1 MKEKEFEDNMKID
14 EENEN
19 IERNLSESE
28 QYDKSIKV
36 IILGDSYVGKSSL
49 INRLINNKFVELSNT
64 LSIEYHTYVI
74 SINGYKI
81 RMQIWDTAGQ
91 EKFNSLISNYYKNT
105 DVAIF
110 VYSIDKEE
118 SFQNLEMWFKHLKDN
133 NENSLNILI
142 GNKLDKEKEGE
153 RVLNYEKAENFA
165 KLNKFFLFREISC
178 KSKEI
183 YDIEDIYE
191 IFDEIGKKFYNE
203 SKEDRNNSDSVSYKV
218 SDSMRTLGDKQK
230 LKKNEKK
237 KEKMLLINKFFN

>member
-1 MKEKEFEDNMKID
+1 MKEKEVEDNMKID

-64 LSIEYHTYVI
+64 LSIEYHTYII

-237 KEKMLLINKFFN
+237 KKKCC

>member
-1 MKEKEFEDNMKID
+1 MKEKEVEDNMKID

-203 SKEDRNNSDSVSYKV
+203 SKEDRNNFDSVSYKV

-237 KEKMLLINKFFN
+237 KKKCC

>member
-1 MKEKEFEDNMKID
+1 MKEKEVEDNMKID

-230 LKKNEKK
+230 LKKNENE
-237 KEKMLLINKFFN
+237 KETRIDQ

>member
-1 MKEKEFEDNMKID
+1 MKEKEVEDNMKID

-218 SDSMRTLGDKQK
+218 SDSMRSLGDKQK

-237 KEKMLLINKFFN
+237 KKKSC

>member
-1 MKEKEFEDNMKID
+1 MKEKEVEDNMKID

-218 SDSMRTLGDKQK
+218 SDSMRSLGDKQK

-237 KEKMLLINKFFN
+237 KKKCC

>member
-1 MKEKEFEDNMKID
+1 MKEKEVEDNMKID

-64 LSIEYHTYVI
+64 LSIEYHTYII

-118 SFQNLEMWFKHLKDN
+118 SFQNLEIWFKHLKDN

-218 SDSMRTLGDKQK
+218 SDSMRSLGDKQK

-237 KEKMLLINKFFN
+237 KKKCC

>member
-1 MKEKEFEDNMKID
+1 MKEKEVEDNMKID

-28 QYDKSIKV
+28 QYDNSIKV

-49 INRLINNKFVELSNT
+49 INRLINNKFSELSST
-64 LSIEYHTYVI
+64 LSIEYHTYI
-74 SINGYKI
+74 MSINDYKL
-81 RMQIWDTAGQ
+81 RMQLWDTAGQ

-118 SFQNLEMWFKHLKDN
+118 SFQNLEMWFKHLKDI

-165 KLNKFFLFREISC
+165 KLNNFFLFREVSC

-237 KEKMLLINKFFN
+237 KKKCC

>member
-1 MKEKEFEDNMKID
+1 MKEKEVEDNMKID

-142 GNKLDKEKEGE
+142 GNKLDKEKEGK

-237 KEKMLLINKFFN
+237 KKKCC

>member
-1 MKEKEFEDNMKID
+1 MKEKEVEDNMKID

-133 NENSLNILI
+133 KMTSN
-142 GNKLDKEKEGE
+142 
-153 RVLNYEKAENFA
+153 
-165 KLNKFFLFREISC
+165 
-178 KSKEI
+178 
-183 YDIEDIYE
+183 
-191 IFDEIGKKFYNE
+191 
-203 SKEDRNNSDSVSYKV
+203 SVSYKI
-218 SDSMRTLGDKQK
+218 SDSLCNNNY
-230 LKKNEKK
+230 LK
-237 KEKMLLINKFFN
+237 INY

>member
-1 MKEKEFEDNMKID
+1 MKEKEIEDNMKID

-19 IERNLSESE
+19 IERNLAESE

-237 KEKMLLINKFFN
+237 KKKCC

>member
-1 MKEKEFEDNMKID
+1 MKEKEVEDNMKID

-74 SINGYKI
+74 YINGYKI

-237 KEKMLLINKFFN
+237 KKKCC

>member
-1 MKEKEFEDNMKID
+1 MKEKEVEDNMKID

-64 LSIEYHTYVI
+64 LSIEYHTYII

-105 DVAIF
+105 DVVIF

-218 SDSMRTLGDKQK
+218 SDSMRSLGDKQK

-237 KEKMLLINKFFN
+237 KKKCC

>member
-1 MKEKEFEDNMKID
+1 MKEKEVEDNMKID

-36 IILGDSYVGKSSL
+36 IILVDSYVGKSSL

-237 KEKMLLINKFFN
+237 KKKCC

>member
-1 MKEKEFEDNMKID
+1 MKEKEVEDNMKID

-64 LSIEYHTYVI
+64 LSIEYHTYII

-218 SDSMRTLGDKQK
+218 SDSMRSLGDKQK

>member
-1 MKEKEFEDNMKID
+1 MKEKEIEDNMKID

-19 IERNLSESE
+19 IERNLAESE

-105 DVAIF
+105 DVVIF

-203 SKEDRNNSDSVSYKV
+203 SLEDKNNSDSVSYKV
-218 SDSMRTLGDKQK
+218 SESMRTLGEKQK
-230 LKKNEKK
+230 TKKIEKK
-237 KEKMLLINKFFN
+237 SKRKNVVDK

>member
-1 MKEKEFEDNMKID
+1 MKEKEVEDNMKID

-36 IILGDSYVGKSSL
+36 IILGDSYVGKCSF

-91 EKFNSLISNYYKNT
+91 EKFNLLISNYYKNT

-230 LKKNEKK
+230 LKKKEKK
-237 KEKMLLINKFFN
+237 RKNVVDK

>member
-1 MKEKEFEDNMKID
+1 MKEKEVEDNMKID

-237 KEKMLLINKFFN
+237 KKKCC

>member
-1 MKEKEFEDNMKID
+1 MKEKEVEDNMKID

-64 LSIEYHTYVI
+64 LSIEYHTYII

-165 KLNKFFLFREISC
+165 KLNNFFLFREVSC

-218 SDSMRTLGDKQK
+218 SDSMRSLGDKQK

-237 KEKMLLINKFFN
+237 KKKCC

>member
-1 MKEKEFEDNMKID
+1 MKEKEVEDNMKID

-165 KLNKFFLFREISC
+165 KLNKFFLFREVSC

-218 SDSMRTLGDKQK
+218 SDSMRSLGDKQK

-237 KEKMLLINKFFN
+237 KKKCC

>member
-1 MKEKEFEDNMKID
+1 MKEKEVEDNMKID

-64 LSIEYHTYVI
+64 LSIEYHTYII

-218 SDSMRTLGDKQK
+218 SDSMRSLGDKQK

-237 KEKMLLINKFFN
+237 KKKCC